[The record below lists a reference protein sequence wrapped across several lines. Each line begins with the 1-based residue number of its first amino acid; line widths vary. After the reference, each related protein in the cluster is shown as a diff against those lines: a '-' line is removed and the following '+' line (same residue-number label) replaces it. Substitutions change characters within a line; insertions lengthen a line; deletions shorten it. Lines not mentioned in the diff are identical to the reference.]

1 MPNTW
6 TKDLSLSA
14 GRHGGG
20 AAGSPNE
27 SSNGDADRFR
37 RMHDSARGRA
47 HAGADD
53 IHVYT
58 AEHRGR
64 L

>member
-1 MPNTW
+1 M
-6 TKDLSLSA
+6 DSSLSA

-20 AAGSPNE
+20 TAGFQDGCSK
-27 SSNGDADRFR
+27 GDADCLRG
-37 RMHDSARGRA
+37 MYDPARGRA

-53 IHVYT
+53 IHVYI